1 MVKKSKKVMI
11 CMLMFFTVLFGYID
25 SIAPSVVRADSSTFR
40 DNFDGEPLGTK
51 SSGNGWTI
59 GNTPTFGT
67 ATIVPDPSAV
77 NKSLKLTDND
87 YDPNNVYRGVS
98 ATRTFTPQTTGKFT
112 LETKI
117 RIDKFD
123 NSYSQQHFNVVFQ
136 DNASSPN
143 TALKLVYSG
152 GSWKYISSTG
162 VPTPLPTADFLGK
175 WVTIRV
181 AFDIPNGKYNIK
193 LISDAYKTSRST
205 DPNIDK
211 ATGTASLTGL
221 TFNSVANVSKVLYLP
236 QDYKGAYYIDY
247 LAMDNAPPTWSPN
260 GTLTASE
267 KTPTSVKL
275 TWSGTASDD
284 SLVIDKYNIY
294 DVTTPQTPILVGT
307 AAGGNTT
314 STTINNI
321 TLGNHNYK
329 VEAEDALGNISTTG
343 ATVTGVS
350 FIQDSFKENFDNEPP
365 GTKSNGGGWTIGNTP
380 TYGTATIVTDNAP
393 N

>member
-1 MVKKSKKVMI
+1 MVKKSKNFI
-11 CMLMFFTVLFGYID
+11 LNLLIFITFFSVLHG
-25 SIAPSVVRADSSTFR
+25 SITPPTARADSSTFR
-40 DNFDGEPLGTK
+40 DSFDGELPGTK

-59 GNTPTFGT
+59 GNTPTYGT
-67 ATIVPDPSAV
+67 ATIVPDPSSV
-77 NKSLKLTDND
+77 NKSMKLTDSD

-294 DVTTPQTPILVGT
+294 DVTTPQTPI
-307 AAGGNTT
+307 AGWHGC
-314 STTINNI
+314 
-321 TLGNHNYK
+321 
-329 VEAEDALGNISTTG
+329 
-343 ATVTGVS
+343 
-350 FIQDSFKENFDNEPP
+350 
-365 GTKSNGGGWTIGNTP
+365 GGEYNQ
-380 TYGTATIVTDNAP
+380 YYDQ
-393 N
+393 